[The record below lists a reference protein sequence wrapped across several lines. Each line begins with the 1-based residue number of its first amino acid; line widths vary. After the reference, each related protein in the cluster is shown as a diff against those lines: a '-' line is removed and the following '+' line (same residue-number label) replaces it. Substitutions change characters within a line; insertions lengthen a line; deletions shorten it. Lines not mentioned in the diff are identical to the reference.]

1 MKNNEYNLTYNEAV
15 EKLMNKEGFIQ
26 GENFAKGYYVA
37 LDDMDIAYMYD
48 ANDMCRKY
56 NTFFLCSSS
65 YNQKYRVI
73 ITANEAR
80 FK

>member
-1 MKNNEYNLTYNEAV
+1 
-15 EKLMNKEGFIQ
+15 MNKEGFIQ

-37 LDDMDIAYMYD
+37 LDDIDVAYMYD
-48 ANDMCRKY
+48 ANDMCRKD
-56 NTFFLCSSS
+56 NIFFLCPSS
-65 YNQKYRVI
+65 YNQKYRII

>member
-1 MKNNEYNLTYNEAV
+1 
-15 EKLMNKEGFIQ
+15 MNKEGFIQ

-48 ANDMCRKY
+48 AEDMRRKDSI
-56 NTFFLCSSS
+56 FFLCESS
-65 YNQKYRVI
+65 YKQKYRLI
-73 ITANEAR
+73 ITSNEAR